1 MTRTHLVEAPI
12 PESTGNALRGSNALR
27 EILLACGVLSALAYI
42 AANVLGAVRWE
53 GFSSTSQ
60 SISEL
65 SALGA
70 PSRPVALP
78 LLIAYSVLAL
88 AFGCGVWTAASRNRA
103 LRITAALLI
112 GLGVVDVVA
121 LFFPMHVRGAATTL
135 TDQMHIAVTVV
146 NSVIIMLAIG
156 FGAASR
162 GKSFRLY
169 SIATLGT
176 MLVFGALA
184 ARDGP
189 RLAAQQPTPW
199 LGVTERI
206 DVGAY
211 LLWMLVLAVV
221 LLRDERAVQ
230 SGAIHTERT
239 G

>member
-1 MTRTHLVEAPI
+1 MTRAHFVEAPI
-12 PESTGNALRGSNALR
+12 PESTGNALPGSKALR
-27 EILLACGVLSALAYI
+27 DILLACGVLSSLAYI

-121 LFFPMHVRGAATTL
+121 LFFPMHVRGAETTL

-162 GKSFRLY
+162 GKAFCLY

-221 LLRDERAVQ
+221 LLRDEREVGSTTARV
-230 SGAIHTERT
+230 A
-239 G
+239 